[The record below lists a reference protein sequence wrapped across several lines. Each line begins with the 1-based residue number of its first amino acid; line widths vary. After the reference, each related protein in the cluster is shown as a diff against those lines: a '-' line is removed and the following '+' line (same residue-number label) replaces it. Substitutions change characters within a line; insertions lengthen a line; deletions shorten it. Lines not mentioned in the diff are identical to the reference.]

1 MFRNRGNLCDQ
12 FESESAWSGIG
23 FVVRTIGAVVGT
35 LNGAKPAGDDLA
47 ARLRRPQRDD
57 HRP

>member
-1 MFRNRGNLCDQ
+1 MRIVEVIGR
-12 FESESAWSGIG
+12 GIG
-23 FVVRTIGAVVGT
+23 SVLRTIGAVIGT

-47 ARLRRPQRDD
+47 ARLLRPRRDD